1 MARRQTPIRNAVAAI
16 VLLGFL
22 PVQASARQEP
32 AQEGVPDVAQLEQ
45 QYPTAPVMVDGVAVL
60 RVRGVS
66 SYPAELRAKTI
77 ADRIYDI
84 AANPSIQ
91 VDALRIDETD
101 MASQIMADR
110 HLAMNV
116 YDADA
121 KIEGVPRQ
129 VVANLYL
136 ARIRSAIMA
145 YRADRSAPSLQ
156 RSAKAAAVAT
166 VVFVVLVGAV
176 IWLRRKLDALLDSRY
191 RQQLDALAAKSHE
204 VLSVTRLWKSL
215 DAALRFVRSA
225 VIFVLGLLYL
235 RYIFELFPYTRPAA
249 RSVAGFVVAPL
260 LTMWASLVA
269 KIPDLFFLAILVFVV
284 RIILRMLRRFFD
296 AVEQGRVHL
305 PNFEQEWAAPTYK
318 LVRPVVIAFA
328 VVVGYPYIPGSG
340 SEAFKGVSLFL
351 GIIFSLGSSSFIANM
366 IAGYSMTYRRAFKL
380 GDVVQIGEVMGVV
393 SGVRLQVT
401 HVRTIKN
408 EEVVV
413 PNSQILNAS
422 VTNYSSLAK
431 SNGLILHTT
440 VGIGYETPWR
450 QVEAMLLEAA
460 RRTPGLMT
468 EPPPFVFHLQPGRF
482 LRHLRTERV
491 LQRPAEDA
499 GHLHGPPS
507 PHPGRVQRVRRP
519 DHDAGLRGR
528 PGNPQDRAEGPVVP
542 GPRQA
547 RRASRAGSDPG
558 LTPGRIPKGRPPR
571 RERPW

>member
-145 YRADRSAPSLQ
+145 YRADRSAPSLE

-225 VIFVLGLLYL
+225 VIVVLGLLYL

-305 PNFEQEWAAPTYK
+305 RNFEREWAAPTYK
-318 LVRPVVIAFA
+318 LMRPVVIAFA

-413 PNSQILNAS
+413 PNSQILNAA
-422 VTNYSSLAK
+422 VTNFSSLAK
-431 SNGLILHTT
+431 SDGLILHTT

-468 EPPPFVFHLQPGRF
+468 EPPPFVFHLQLGDFCVTYELNVYRSQPRKMRATYTE
-482 LRHLRTERV
+482 LHRHILDVFNEYGVQIMT
-491 LQRPAEDA
+491 PAYEGDPDVPKIVPKDQWYQA
-499 GHLHGPPS
+499 PA
-507 PHPGRVQRVRRP
+507 RP
-519 DHDAGLRGR
+519 DAPPERGQTR
-528 PGNPQDRAEGPVVP
+528 V
-542 GPRQA
+542 
-547 RRASRAGSDPG
+547 
-558 LTPGRIPKGRPPR
+558 
-571 RERPW
+571 

>member
-1 MARRQTPIRNAVAAI
+1 MARRQTPIRSAVAAI
-16 VLLGFL
+16 VVLGFL
-22 PVQASARQEP
+22 QVQASARQEP
-32 AQEGVPDVAQLEQ
+32 PQEDVPDIAQLEQ
-45 QYPTAPVMVDGVAVL
+45 QYPTAPVMVDGVAVI

-66 SYPAELRAKTI
+66 SYPAEQRAKTI
-77 ADRIYDI
+77 ADRIYAI
-84 AANPSIQ
+84 AANSSVH

-101 MASQIMADR
+101 VASQILADR
-110 HLAMNV
+110 HLVMNV

-129 VVANLYL
+129 VVATLYL
-136 ARIRSAIMA
+136 ARIRSAIVA

-166 VVFVVLVGAV
+166 VVFVVLAVVV

-191 RQQLDALAAKSHE
+191 RRQIDALAAKSRE
-204 VLSVTRLWKSL
+204 VVSVTRLWKSL
-215 DAALRFVRSA
+215 DATLRFVRSA
-225 VIFVLGLLYL
+225 VILVLGLVYL
-235 RYIFELFPYTRPAA
+235 RYLFELFPYTRPAA

-260 LTMWASLVA
+260 LTMWVSFLA

-305 PNFEQEWAAPTYK
+305 PNFEREWAAPTYK
-318 LVRPVVIAFA
+318 LVRPVVVAFA

-413 PNSQILNAS
+413 PNSQILNAA
-422 VTNYSSLAK
+422 VTNFSSLAK
-431 SNGLILHTT
+431 SDGLILHTT

-450 QVEAMLLEAA
+450 QVEAMLIEAA

-468 EPPPFVFHLQPGRF
+468 EPPPFVFHLQLGDFCVTYELNVYCSEPRKMRAIYTE
-482 LRHLRTERV
+482 LHRHILDVFNEYGVQIMT
-491 LQRPAEDA
+491 PAYEGD
-499 GHLHGPPS
+499 
-507 PHPGRVQRVRRP
+507 
-519 DHDAGLRGR
+519 
-528 PGNPQDRAEGPVVP
+528 PQVPKVVP
-542 GPRQA
+542 KEQWYLAPA
-547 RRASRAGSDPG
+547 RSEGGKS
-558 LTPGRIPKGRPPR
+558 
-571 RERPW
+571 

>member
-16 VLLGFL
+16 VLLGVL
-22 PVQASARQEP
+22 PVQAAARQEP

-225 VIFVLGLLYL
+225 VIVVLGLLYL

-305 PNFEQEWAAPTYK
+305 RNFEQEWAAPTYK
-318 LVRPVVIAFA
+318 LMRPVVIAFA

-393 SGVRLQVT
+393 SVVRLQVT

-413 PNSQILNAS
+413 PNSQILNAA
-422 VTNYSSLAK
+422 VTNFSSLAK
-431 SNGLILHTT
+431 SDGLILHTT

-460 RRTPGLMT
+460 RRTPDLMT
-468 EPPPFVFHLQPGRF
+468 EPPPFVFHLHLGDFSVTYELNVYCSQPRMMRVTYTE
-482 LRHLRTERV
+482 LHRHILDVFNEYGVQIMT
-491 LQRPAEDA
+491 PAYEGDPDVPKIVPKDQWYQA
-499 GHLHGPPS
+499 PA
-507 PHPGRVQRVRRP
+507 RP
-519 DHDAGLRGR
+519 DAPPERGQTR
-528 PGNPQDRAEGPVVP
+528 V
-542 GPRQA
+542 
-547 RRASRAGSDPG
+547 
-558 LTPGRIPKGRPPR
+558 
-571 RERPW
+571 

>member
-22 PVQASARQEP
+22 PAQASARQEP
-32 AQEGVPDVAQLEQ
+32 AQEGAPDIAQLEQ

-91 VDALRIDETD
+91 VDSLRIDETD
-101 MASQIMADR
+101 VASQILADR
-110 HLAMNV
+110 HLVMNV

-129 VVANLYL
+129 VVASLYL
-136 ARIRSAIMA
+136 SRIRSAIMA
-145 YRADRSAPSLQ
+145 YRADRSAPSLRQ
-156 RSAKAAAVAT
+156 SAAAAAVAT

-191 RQQLDALAAKSHE
+191 RQQLDALAAKSHD

-225 VIFVLGLLYL
+225 VIFVLGLVYL
-235 RYIFELFPYTRPAA
+235 RYFFELFPYTRPAA
-249 RSVAGFVVAPL
+249 RSVAGYVVAPL
-260 LTMWASLVA
+260 LTMWASFVA
-269 KIPDLFFLAILVFVV
+269 KIPDLIFLAILVFVV

-366 IAGYSMTYRRAFKL
+366 IAGYSMTYRRAFRL

-408 EEVVV
+408 EEIVV
-413 PNSQILNAS
+413 PNSQILNAA
-422 VTNYSSLAK
+422 VTNFSSLAK
-431 SNGLILHTT
+431 SDGLILHTT

-450 QVEAMLLEAA
+450 QVEAMLIEAA

-468 EPPPFVFHLQPGRF
+468 EPPPFVFHLHLGDFCVTYELNVYCSEPRKMRATYTE
-482 LRHLRTERV
+482 LHRHILDVFNEYGVQIMT
-491 LQRPAEDA
+491 PAYEGD
-499 GHLHGPPS
+499 
-507 PHPGRVQRVRRP
+507 
-519 DHDAGLRGR
+519 
-528 PGNPQDRAEGPVVP
+528 PQEPKVVP
-542 GPRQA
+542 KEQWYLAPAKPTGEN
-547 RRASRAGSDPG
+547 S
-558 LTPGRIPKGRPPR
+558 
-571 RERPW
+571 

>member
-1 MARRQTPIRNAVAAI
+1 MARRQTPIRNTVAAI

-110 HLAMNV
+110 LLAMNV

-393 SGVRLQVT
+393 SSVRLQVT

-408 EEVVV
+408 EEIVV
-413 PNSQILNAS
+413 PNSQILNAA
-422 VTNYSSLAK
+422 VTNFSSLAK
-431 SNGLILHTT
+431 SDGLILHTT

-450 QVEAMLLEAA
+450 QVEAMLIEAA

-468 EPPPFVFHLQPGRF
+468 EPPPFVFHLHLGDFCVTYELNVYCSQPRGMRATYTE
-482 LRHLRTERV
+482 LHRHILDVFNEYGVQIMT
-491 LQRPAEDA
+491 PAYEGD
-499 GHLHGPPS
+499 
-507 PHPGRVQRVRRP
+507 
-519 DHDAGLRGR
+519 
-528 PGNPQDRAEGPVVP
+528 PQEPKVVP
-542 GPRQA
+542 KEQWYLAPAKPTGEN
-547 RRASRAGSDPG
+547 S
-558 LTPGRIPKGRPPR
+558 
-571 RERPW
+571 

>member
-1 MARRQTPIRNAVAAI
+1 MARRQTPIRNTVAAI

-110 HLAMNV
+110 LLAMNV

-145 YRADRSAPSLQ
+145 YRADRSVPTLQ

-422 VTNYSSLAK
+422 VTNYTSLAQ
-431 SNGLILHTT
+431 SSGLILHTT

-468 EPPPFVFHLQPGRF
+468 EPPPFVFHLSLGDFCVTYELNVYCHDPLKMRATYTDLHRCILDVFNEYGVQIM
-482 LRHLRTERV
+482 T
-491 LQRPAEDA
+491 PAYEGDPEIPKIVPKDQWYQA
-499 GHLHGPPS
+499 PA
-507 PHPGRVQRVRRP
+507 RP
-519 DHDAGLRGR
+519 DAPPERGQTR
-528 PGNPQDRAEGPVVP
+528 V
-542 GPRQA
+542 
-547 RRASRAGSDPG
+547 
-558 LTPGRIPKGRPPR
+558 
-571 RERPW
+571 

>member
-22 PVQASARQEP
+22 PVQAAARQEP

-145 YRADRSAPSLQ
+145 YRADRSAPSLE

-225 VIFVLGLLYL
+225 VIVVLGLLYL

-305 PNFEQEWAAPTYK
+305 RNFEQEWAAPTYK
-318 LVRPVVIAFA
+318 LMRPVVIAFA

-413 PNSQILNAS
+413 PNSQILNAA
-422 VTNYSSLAK
+422 VTNFSSLAK
-431 SNGLILHTT
+431 SDGLILHTT

-460 RRTPGLMT
+460 RRTPDLMT
-468 EPPPFVFHLQPGRF
+468 EPPPFVFHLQLGDFCVTYELNVYCSQPRKMRATYTE
-482 LRHLRTERV
+482 LHRHILDVFNEYGVQIMT
-491 LQRPAEDA
+491 PAYEGDPDVPKIVPKDQWYQA
-499 GHLHGPPS
+499 PA
-507 PHPGRVQRVRRP
+507 RP
-519 DHDAGLRGR
+519 DAPPERGQTR
-528 PGNPQDRAEGPVVP
+528 G
-542 GPRQA
+542 
-547 RRASRAGSDPG
+547 
-558 LTPGRIPKGRPPR
+558 
-571 RERPW
+571 

>member
-1 MARRQTPIRNAVAAI
+1 MARSQTPIRNAVAAI
-16 VLLGFL
+16 VLLGIL
-22 PVQASARQEP
+22 PVQASARQDP
-32 AQEGVPDVAQLEQ
+32 AQENVPDIAQLEQ
-45 QYPTAPVMVDGVAVL
+45 QYPTAPVMVDGVAVI

-91 VDALRIDETD
+91 VDSLRIDETD
-101 MASQIMADR
+101 VASQILADR
-110 HLAMNV
+110 NLVMNV

-129 VVANLYL
+129 VVASLYL
-136 ARIRSAIMA
+136 TRIRSAVIA

-156 RSAKAAAVAT
+156 RSAAAAAVAT

-176 IWLRRKLDALLDSRY
+176 IWLRRRLDALLDSRY
-191 RQQLDALAAKSHE
+191 RQRIDALAAKSHE
-204 VLSVTRLWKSL
+204 VVSVTRLWKSL
-215 DAALRFVRSA
+215 DASLRFVRSA
-225 VIFVLGLLYL
+225 VIFVLGLVYL
-235 RYIFELFPYTRPAA
+235 RYLFELFPYTRPAA
-249 RSVAGFVVAPL
+249 RSVAGYVVGPL
-260 LTMWASLVA
+260 LTMWASFVA

-284 RIILRMLRRFFD
+284 RIILRMLRRFFE

-318 LVRPVVIAFA
+318 LVRPAVIAFA

-422 VTNYSSLAK
+422 VTNFSSLAK
-431 SNGLILHTT
+431 SDGLILHTT

-450 QVEAMLLEAA
+450 QVEAMLVEAA

-468 EPPPFVFHLQPGRF
+468 EPPPFVFHLQLGDFCVTYELNVYCSEPRQMRVTYTE
-482 LRHLRTERV
+482 LHRHILDVFNEYGVQIMT
-491 LQRPAEDA
+491 PAYEGD
-499 GHLHGPPS
+499 
-507 PHPGRVQRVRRP
+507 
-519 DHDAGLRGR
+519 
-528 PGNPQDRAEGPVVP
+528 PQVPKVVP
-542 GPRQA
+542 KEQWYLAPA
-547 RRASRAGSDPG
+547 KPNAG
-558 LTPGRIPKGRPPR
+558 
-571 RERPW
+571 

>member
-1 MARRQTPIRNAVAAI
+1 MARIQTPIRNAVAAI

-32 AQEGVPDVAQLEQ
+32 AQEDVPDIAQLEQ
-45 QYPTAPVMVDGVAVL
+45 QYPTAPVMIDGVAVL

-77 ADRIYDI
+77 ADRIRDI
-84 AANPSIQ
+84 AANPSVQ
-91 VDALRIDETD
+91 VDALRVDETGV
-101 MASQIMADR
+101 ASQILADR
-110 HLAMNV
+110 LLVMNV

-129 VVANLYL
+129 VVASLYL
-136 ARIRSAIMA
+136 ARIRSAITA
-145 YRADRSAPSLQ
+145 YRADRSAPSLRQ
-156 RSAKAAAVAT
+156 SASAAAVAT
-166 VVFVVLVGAV
+166 VAFIVLAVAV
-176 IWLRRKLDALLDSRY
+176 IWLRRRLDALLDSRY
-191 RQQLDALAAKSHE
+191 RQRIDALAAKSHE
-204 VLSVTRLWKSL
+204 VVSVTRLWKSL
-215 DAALRFVRSA
+215 DATLRFVRSA
-225 VIFVLGLLYL
+225 VIFVLGLVYL
-235 RYIFELFPYTRPAA
+235 RYLFELFPYTRPAA
-249 RSVAGFVVAPL
+249 RSVAGYVVGPL
-260 LTMWASLVA
+260 LTMWASFVA

-284 RIILRMLRRFFD
+284 RIILRMLRRFFE

-318 LVRPVVIAFA
+318 LVRPAVIAFA

-422 VTNYSSLAK
+422 VTNFSSLAK
-431 SNGLILHTT
+431 SDGLILHTT

-450 QVEAMLLEAA
+450 QVEAMLIEAA

-468 EPPPFVFHLQPGRF
+468 EPPPFVFHLQLGDFCVTYELNVYCSEPRKMRATYTD
-482 LRHLRTERV
+482 LHRHILDVFNEYGVQIMT
-491 LQRPAEDA
+491 PAYEGD
-499 GHLHGPPS
+499 
-507 PHPGRVQRVRRP
+507 
-519 DHDAGLRGR
+519 
-528 PGNPQDRAEGPVVP
+528 PQEPKVVP
-542 GPRQA
+542 KHQWYLAPA
-547 RRASRAGSDPG
+547 RPEGG
-558 LTPGRIPKGRPPR
+558 TT
-571 RERPW
+571 

>member
-1 MARRQTPIRNAVAAI
+1 MTRRQTPIRNAVAAI
-16 VLLGFL
+16 VLLGVL
-22 PVQASARQEP
+22 PVQAAARQEP

-225 VIFVLGLLYL
+225 VIVVLGLLYL

-305 PNFEQEWAAPTYK
+305 RNFEQEWAAPTYK
-318 LVRPVVIAFA
+318 LMRPVVIAFA

-413 PNSQILNAS
+413 PNSQILNAA
-422 VTNYSSLAK
+422 VTNFSSLAK
-431 SNGLILHTT
+431 SDGLILHTT

-460 RRTPGLMT
+460 RRTPDLMT
-468 EPPPFVFHLQPGRF
+468 EPPPFVFHLHLGDFSVTYELNVYCSQPRMMRVTYTE
-482 LRHLRTERV
+482 LHRHILDVFNEYGVQIMT
-491 LQRPAEDA
+491 PAYEGDPDVPKIVPKDQWYQA
-499 GHLHGPPS
+499 PA
-507 PHPGRVQRVRRP
+507 RP
-519 DHDAGLRGR
+519 DAPPERGQTR
-528 PGNPQDRAEGPVVP
+528 V
-542 GPRQA
+542 
-547 RRASRAGSDPG
+547 
-558 LTPGRIPKGRPPR
+558 
-571 RERPW
+571 

>member
-16 VLLGFL
+16 LLLGFL

-32 AQEGVPDVAQLEQ
+32 AQENVPDIAQLEQ

-91 VDALRIDETD
+91 VDSLRIDETD
-101 MASQIMADR
+101 VASQILADR
-110 HLAMNV
+110 NLVMNV

-136 ARIRSAIMA
+136 TRIRSAVIA

-156 RSAKAAAVAT
+156 RSAAAAAVAT

-191 RQQLDALAAKSHE
+191 RQQIDALAAKSHE

-215 DAALRFVRSA
+215 DAGLRFVRSA
-225 VIFVLGLLYL
+225 VIFVLGLVYL
-235 RYIFELFPYTRPAA
+235 RYFFELFPYTRPAA

-260 LTMWASLVA
+260 LTMWASFVA
-269 KIPDLFFLAILVFVV
+269 KIPDLFFLAILVFMV
-284 RIILRMLRRFFD
+284 RVILRMLRRFFD

-393 SGVRLQVT
+393 SSVRLQVT

-408 EEVVV
+408 EEIVV
-413 PNSQILNAS
+413 PNSQILNAA
-422 VTNYSSLAK
+422 VTNFSSLAK
-431 SNGLILHTT
+431 SDGLILHTT

-450 QVEAMLLEAA
+450 QVEAMLIEAA

-468 EPPPFVFHLQPGRF
+468 EPPPFVFHLQLGDFCVTYELNVYCADP
-482 LRHLRTERV
+482 LRMRATYTDLHRCILDVFNEYGVQIMT
-491 LQRPAEDA
+491 PAYEGDPEIPKIVPKDQWYQA
-499 GHLHGPPS
+499 PA
-507 PHPGRVQRVRRP
+507 RP
-519 DHDAGLRGR
+519 DAPPERGQTR
-528 PGNPQDRAEGPVVP
+528 G
-542 GPRQA
+542 
-547 RRASRAGSDPG
+547 
-558 LTPGRIPKGRPPR
+558 
-571 RERPW
+571 

>member
-422 VTNYSSLAK
+422 VTNFSSLAK
-431 SNGLILHTT
+431 SDGLILHTT

-460 RRTPGLMT
+460 RRTPRLMT
-468 EPPPFVFHLQPGRF
+468 EPPPFVFHLSLGDFCVTYELNVYCRDPLKMRATYTDLHRCILDVFNEYGVQIM
-482 LRHLRTERV
+482 T
-491 LQRPAEDA
+491 PAYEGDPEVPKIVPKDQWYQA
-499 GHLHGPPS
+499 PA
-507 PHPGRVQRVRRP
+507 RP
-519 DHDAGLRGR
+519 DAPPERGQTR
-528 PGNPQDRAEGPVVP
+528 V
-542 GPRQA
+542 
-547 RRASRAGSDPG
+547 
-558 LTPGRIPKGRPPR
+558 
-571 RERPW
+571 